1 MKGIVF
7 SEFIQMVEERFSLE
21 VTDKIIAESKLA
33 TGGAYTSVGTY
44 DHREI
49 VELVTHL
56 SETTGTSIPDLLRA
70 FGEYLFKRFP
80 VLFPAHFAGVGS
92 TFRFLATLDSK
103 IHPEVKKL
111 YPDAELP
118 SFEHAF
124 PTPDRMILE
133 YRSQR
138 PFADFAEGLLRGCID
153 HFGERI
159 ALTREDLACATGAH
173 TLFLLV
179 RASDGGRH

>member
-7 SEFIQMVEERFSLE
+7 SEFIQMVEERFSFE
-21 VTDKIIAESKLA
+21 IADKIITESKLA
-33 TGGAYTSVGTY
+33 TGGAYTTVGTY

-49 VELVTHL
+49 VELVSHL
-56 SETTGTSIPDLLRA
+56 SAATKTPVPDLLRA
-70 FGEYLFKRFP
+70 FGEHLFNRFP
-80 VLFPAHFAGVGS
+80 ALFPAYFVGNES
-92 TFRFLATLDSK
+92 TFHFLATLDNK

-118 SFEHAF
+118 SFQHEF
-124 PTPDRMILE
+124 PTPDRMILI

-138 PFADFAEGLLRGCID
+138 PFADFAEGLLRGCIG

-159 ALTREDLACATGAH
+159 ALTREDLACESGAH
-173 TLFLLV
+173 ARFSLV
-179 RASDGGRH
+179 RDA